1 MTRHVSRR
9 ETLAGVGLAA
19 LSAGC
24 LGRTRNI
31 AGRDRSSQLT
41 LEINA
46 PPADRDPNAIRIARH
61 FAENLNAV
69 GVDTRINTL
78 GHTDLRRKVFINHNF
93 DVYVG
98 QFREAEPFDPDAMY
112 GFTHSRFVAEAGW
125 QNPFGFTDING
136 VDEQLASQ
144 RRADGD
150 ARREAVADLQRTL
163 GELQPFSVV
172 AFPDPLTAVREDRF
186 ENWTNRQPLSVGGL
200 LGLERAGT
208 AGAADDSTDGSGTE
222 TGNRTAGERDDGDGD
237 TSDGTDG
244 GGSNQTDGGGG
255 NETDGELI
263 GDTPLT
269 EGESDADAATLRL
282 VTTDERITQNWNPI
296 AAEYRRYGT
305 FTSLLYDRLA
315 LIDDGEV
322 IPWLAGDW
330 ERVGDAGIE
339 VSLRD
344 VDWHDGEPLTAEDV
358 AFTYDFLRDTSLG
371 ATESPVP
378 TPTFRGRV
386 SIVESATAV
395 DESTVRLTLDGVND
409 AVGVRALQVPILP
422 KHVWAERT
430 GVATIAGIEFDA
442 ETTEAVVTNNEDPIG
457 SGPVRFVEATPEES
471 VAFERNPDHFLVRAS
486 GADGSADATDSGGS
500 GDDATDSLAGI
511 PDRFR
516 GKPAFGRLEIEVMGS
531 DVAAVQA
538 VGDGRADAT
547 VSNLGPD
554 SVPRIGREA
563 DARLVTGRSGGFYHV
578 GYNTRRAPLS
588 NPRFR
593 GVLASLID
601 KRTLVDTAFDGY
613 AEAAASPL
621 AATPEW
627 VPSDLRWEDGEA
639 EPVHPFVGESGS
651 VDAETARDRLRE
663 AGYRFDDEGRLL
675 APGT

>member
-9 ETLAGVGLAA
+9 ETLAGVGFAA

-61 FAENLNAV
+61 LAENLEAV
-69 GVDTRINTL
+69 GIEARINTL
-78 GHTDLRRKVFINHNF
+78 GHTDLRRKVLINHNF

-112 GFTHSRFVAEAGW
+112 GFTHSRFVAESGW
-125 QNPFGFTDING
+125 QNPFGFADING
-136 VDEQLASQ
+136 VDERLASQ
-144 RRADGD
+144 RRADGTE
-150 ARREAVADLQRTL
+150 RREAVAELQREL
-163 GELQPFSVV
+163 GDLQPFTVV

-200 LGLERAGT
+200 LDLERADAA
-208 AGAADDSTDGSGTE
+208 AGGGSGTDS
-222 TGNRTAGERDDGDGD
+222 A
-237 TSDGTDG
+237 DGTAD
-244 GGSNQTDGGGG
+244 G
-255 NETDGELI
+255 NETDGNETDDGLI
-263 GDTPLT
+263 DDNPLAD
-269 EGESDADAATLRL
+269 GEDGAGDAATLRL

-305 FTSLLYDRLA
+305 FTSLLYDRLV
-315 LIDDGEV
+315 LVDDGEE
-322 IPWLAGDW
+322 IPWLAADW
-330 ERVGDAGIE
+330 EPVGDAGVE
-339 VSLRD
+339 VSLREA
-344 VDWHDGEPLTAEDV
+344 DWHDGEPVTAADV
-358 AFTYDFLRDTSLG
+358 EFTYEFLQDTSMG
-371 ATESPVP
+371 TAESPVP

-386 SIVESATAV
+386 SAVESATAL
-395 DESTVRLTLDGVND
+395 DETTVRLTFDGVND

-422 KHVWAERT
+422 RHVWEDRT
-430 GVATIAGIEFDA
+430 GMATIAGLEFDA
-442 ETTEAVVTNNEDPIG
+442 ETTEAVVTNNEDPVG
-457 SGPVRFVEATPEES
+457 SGPLRFVEAAPEES
-471 VAFERNPDHFLVRAS
+471 VAFERNADHFVVRAAEES
-486 GADGSADATDSGGS
+486 GSGG
-500 GDDATDSLAGI
+500 DASDPLAGV
-511 PDRFR
+511 PERFR
-516 GKPAFGRLEIEVMGS
+516 GKPAFDRLEIEVMGS

-563 DARLVTGRSGGFYHV
+563 DARLVTGQSGGFYHV

-593 GVLASLID
+593 AVLASLID

-613 AEAAASPL
+613 ADPAASPL

-627 VPSDLRWEDGEA
+627 VPTDLLWEGGETD
-639 EPVHPFVGESGS
+639 PLHPFVGEPGTL
-651 VDAETARDRLRE
+651 DAETARDRLRE
-663 AGYRFDDEGRLL
+663 AGYRFDEDGRLL
-675 APGT
+675 ASGT